1 MARPTF
7 PRMTSPIILALQFDE
22 ASQARFQ
29 AERERWFVPRLDRV
43 PAHLTLFHKLPGEE
57 FETVLTQVG
66 EACAARAP
74 FAVPVA
80 EVIGLG
86 KGVAY
91 RLRSAALDGLR
102 ADLAGRFHHWLTGQD
117 RQPFR
122 AHVTVQ
128 NKVTKD
134 TAAACHAVMETEFA
148 PWEARAEGVQLWS
161 YEGGPWGGLG
171 AVGFG
176 APPS

>member
-1 MARPTF
+1 
-7 PRMTSPIILALQFDE
+7 MTSPIILTLQLDE

-57 FETVLTQVG
+57 REAVLERLG
-66 EACAARAP
+66 RACAARAP
-74 FAVPVA
+74 FALPVA

-86 KGVAY
+86 RGVAY
-91 RLRSAALDGLR
+91 RCRSAELDAFR
-102 ADLAGRFHHWLTGQD
+102 ADLAARFDAWLTQQD
-117 RQPFR
+117 RQGFR

-128 NKVTKD
+128 NKVTCD
-134 TAAACHAVMETEFA
+134 TARACQAVIEAEFA

-161 YEGGPWGGLG
+161 YEGGPWGTLG

-176 APPS
+176 GSGGSS

>member
-1 MARPTF
+1 MA
-7 PRMTSPIILALQFDE
+7 SPIILTLQLDQE
-22 ASQARFQ
+22 SQDRFQ
-29 AERERWFVPRLDRV
+29 AERERWFVPRLDKV

-57 FETVLTQVG
+57 REAVVRQVG
-66 EACAARAP
+66 EACSARAP

-91 RLRSAALDGLR
+91 RLRSDALDGLR
-102 ADLAGRFHHWLTGQD
+102 ADLAARFGDWLTPQD
-117 RQPFR
+117 RQGFR

-128 NKVTKD
+128 NKVTKA
-134 TAAACHAVMETEFA
+134 TAEACRAVVETEFE
-148 PWEARAEGVQLWS
+148 PWSARAEGVQLWS
-161 YEGGPWGGLG
+161 YEGGPWGTLG

-176 APPS
+176 G